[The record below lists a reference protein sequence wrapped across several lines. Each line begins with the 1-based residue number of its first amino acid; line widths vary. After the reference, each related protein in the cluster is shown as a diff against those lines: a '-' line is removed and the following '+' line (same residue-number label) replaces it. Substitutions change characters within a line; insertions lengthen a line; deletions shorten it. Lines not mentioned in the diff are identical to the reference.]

1 MADLG
6 VQTALDRI
14 GGAGGTMVS
23 LATSYHAGRF
33 LQPGNPRR
41 RVYFPQDGT
50 VYYRPDPARWAGAVD
65 AGVPV
70 DEAQHIVAGLLDAAL
85 ARELPQVQFPD
96 FATRRIDAFA
106 DFPALYAFL
115 QWRSQ
120 PITSLIAKIRS
131 VVPPTTQLLLIA
143 AEVF

>member
-1 MADLG
+1 
-6 VQTALDRI
+6 
-14 GGAGGTMVS
+14 MVS
-23 LATSYHAGRF
+23 LATSHHAGRF
-33 LQPGNPRR
+33 LQPGNPRH

-50 VYYRPDPARWAGAVD
+50 VHYRPDPARWAVAVG

-70 DEAQHIVAGLLDAAL
+70 EEAQHIVAGLLDAAL

-96 FATRRIDAFA
+96 FATRRIDAFVR
-106 DFPALYAFL
+106 FPALYEFL

-120 PITSLIAKIRS
+120 SITDLIAEIRS
-131 VVPPTTQLLLIA
+131 VVPPATQLLLID